1 MVKVIMGAKGAG
13 KTKHLIEAINNA
25 VETEAGSIVCIEKK
39 DNLRFDI
46 SHRVRL
52 IEANEYNVD
61 SMDFLKAFICGL
73 HAGNFDITHVFID
86 GLYKIAGTTDLA
98 EAEKF
103 LDWCDAFGKL
113 NSMDFTVTLSED
125 IANASENLKKYF

>member
-13 KTKHLIEAINNA
+13 KTKHLIEAINKA
-25 VETEAGSIVCIEKK
+25 VETETGSIVCIEKK

-52 IEANEYNVD
+52 IEADEYKVD
-61 SMDFLKAFICGL
+61 SFDFLKAFICGL

-86 GLYKIAGTTDLA
+86 GLYKIAASTNLA
-98 EAEKF
+98 EAEAF
-103 LDWCDAFGKL
+103 LVWCDAFGKL
-113 NSMDFTVTLSED
+113 NNMDFTVTLS
-125 IANASENLKKYF
+125 ATQ

>member
-13 KTKHLIEAINNA
+13 KTKHLIEAINKA
-25 VETEAGSIVCIEKK
+25 VETETGSIVCIEKK

-61 SMDFLKAFICGL
+61 SVDFLKAFICGL

-86 GLYKIAGTTDLA
+86 GLYKIIGTTELA

-103 LDWCDAFGKL
+103 LDWCDAFGNL

-125 IANASENLKKYF
+125 VANASDNLKKYF